1 MSTVIGCMQDLLTK
15 IFIDP
20 GQSGSSFFAIVQSGL
35 RNIVYAVLIIYLC
48 MVGINV
54 MIASKVP
61 ERGEVMMY
69 IIKFALVVYF
79 ATGSVW
85 YSLRNDGNK
94 DGLYPALLSASQEIA
109 GFFMVSQNDNDPIG
123 FCRYNLGGSN
133 IFQER
138 LISTTTIGAGVKE
151 TIGTP
156 GFIRMTIWDLIDC
169 KLLNYLNLGSCR
181 YDIAGLMGVWII
193 GAAFFGGLNGFLLS
207 IVSIIY
213 CCMLLEVLFK
223 FAHIFI
229 LSMFVLTI
237 LVLVSPIMVCFGLFN
252 YTKSICSKWMSMILG
267 YVLYPSLLFAFIAL
281 MLATFDSVYY
291 GDLKLKSG
299 LNAAFPEVVLACQ
312 NVDSIFCLTYKSLTN
327 DPCKTPGE
335 IVHIFSEIKGFALF
349 GKFTLFRSAFI
360 GPYLD
365 AMLELMLFAFLFYL
379 FMGSVTSFVAILTGV
394 PDLSGMAA
402 GGGAGFGAMI
412 SMGKAAASGFSSAYS
427 GIKSAF
433 DGKK

>member
-1 MSTVIGCMQDLLTK
+1 
-15 IFIDP
+15 
-20 GQSGSSFFAIVQSGL
+20 
-35 RNIVYAVLIIYLC
+35 
-48 MVGINV
+48 
-54 MIASKVP
+54 
-61 ERGEVMMY
+61 
-69 IIKFALVVYF
+69 
-79 ATGSVW
+79 
-85 YSLRNDGNK
+85 
-94 DGLYPALLSASQEIA
+94 
-109 GFFMVSQNDNDPIG
+109 
-123 FCRYNLGGSN
+123 
-133 IFQER
+133 
-138 LISTTTIGAGVKE
+138 
-151 TIGTP
+151 
-156 GFIRMTIWDLIDC
+156 
-169 KLLNYLNLGSCR
+169 
-181 YDIAGLMGVWII
+181 MGVWII

-299 LNAAFPEVVLACQ
+299 QNAAFPEVVLACQ
-312 NVDSIFCLTYKSLTN
+312 NVDTIFCLTYKSLTN

-335 IVHIFSEIKGFALF
+335 IVYTFSEIKRFALF
-349 GKFTLFRSAFI
+349 GRFTLFRSAFI

-402 GGGAGFGAMI
+402 GAGAGFGTMV
-412 SMGKAAASGFSSAYS
+412 SMGKAAASGLSSAYS